1 MVYEISGV
9 IEGKEQQGGLK
20 KDGNKWTRTSYTI
33 AGKKYSTFDT
43 TDYEIGE
50 EVKLKV
56 EDKTLDTGAI
66 VHNIT
71 EIVKK
76 DEKFARNDD
85 ITSEDKD
92 INITPEQTVLHS
104 IDLGIKRIVTALEM
118 IAHHLQQKKAD
129 EPQDVTEEVVR

>member
-1 MVYEISGV
+1 MYETSGI
-9 IEGKEQQGGLK
+9 IEGKDQQGGFK
-20 KDGNKWTRTSYTI
+20 KDGVTKWTRTSYTI
-33 AGKKYSTFDT
+33 DGKKYSTFDT
-43 TDYEIGE
+43 TNYEIGE

-66 VHNIT
+66 VHNIN

-92 INITPEQTVLHS
+92 ITITPEQSVQQDICNNLR
-104 IDLGIKRIVTALEM
+104 RIANAVEK
-118 IAHHLQQKKAD
+118 IAK
-129 EPQDVTEEVVR
+129 EYPPGTIVEEKVE

>member
-43 TDYEIGE
+43 TYYEIGE

-92 INITPEQTVLHS
+92 INITPEQTVQQDICNNLR
-104 IDLGIKRIVTALEM
+104 RIATAVEK
-118 IAHHLQQKKAD
+118 IAK
-129 EPQDVTEEVVR
+129 EYPPGTIVEEKVE